1 MKVLSLFDGIAC
13 GLQALK
19 EVGAVVDAYY
29 ASEIDKYAIG
39 VAKRNH
45 PEIVELGNIEN
56 WMEWNLDFASID
68 LVIGGSPC
76 QGFTFAGKKLN
87 FDDDRSKLFFVFVDI
102 LNHIRRLNPQV
113 KFMLENVKMKA
124 EWKGIIDKCMGVD
137 GIKINSN
144 LFSAQNRDRVYWTNI
159 LIEGLPKD
167 NAMVLSDILIN
178 DYDRE
183 KKLYLSEPHHKAF
196 LKSYSWKPCVRDGK
210 SNPLLATYYKQPPH
224 CPYIAHKK
232 DVMGTTFSEYRRL
245 HPIECERL
253 QNLPDDYTRL
263 DEKGKEVSWTQRY
276 KMIGNG
282 WTVGVIKHIFRGLN

>member
-19 EVGAVVDAYY
+19 EVGVVVDAYY

-124 EWKGIIDKCMGVD
+124 EWKGIIDKCMGVN

-167 NAMVLSDILIN
+167 SAMVLSNILIN

-183 KKLYLSEPHHKAF
+183 KKLYLSETHHKAF

-224 CPYIAHKK
+224 CPYIAHEK

-253 QNLPDDYTRL
+253 QTLPDDYTRL

>member
-1 MKVLSLFDGIAC
+1 
-13 GLQALK
+13 
-19 EVGAVVDAYY
+19 
-29 ASEIDKYAIG
+29 
-39 VAKRNH
+39 
-45 PEIVELGNIEN
+45 
-56 WMEWNLDFASID
+56 MEWNLDFASID

-76 QGFTFAGKKLN
+76 QGFTFAGQKLN

-124 EWKGIIDKCMGVD
+124 KWKRIIDKCMGVN

-167 NAMVLSDILIN
+167 NAVVLSDILIN

-210 SNPLLATYYKQPPH
+210 SKPILATYYKQPTLSVRS
-224 CPYIAHKK
+224 A
-232 DVMGTTFSEYRRL
+232 
-245 HPIECERL
+245 
-253 QNLPDDYTRL
+253 
-263 DEKGKEVSWTQRY
+263 
-276 KMIGNG
+276 
-282 WTVGVIKHIFRGLN
+282 

>member
-1 MKVLSLFDGIAC
+1 
-13 GLQALK
+13 
-19 EVGAVVDAYY
+19 VVDAYY

-124 EWKGIIDKCMGVD
+124 EWKGIIDKCMGVN

-167 NAMVLSDILIN
+167 NAVVLSDILIN

-196 LKSYSWKPCVRDGK
+196 LKSYYWKPCMRGGK
-210 SNPLLATYYKQPPH
+210 SKPLLATYYKQPPH
-224 CPYIAHKK
+224 CPYIAHRQEV
-232 DVMGTTFSEYRRL
+232 DNNRFSAYRRL
-245 HPIECERL
+245 HPVECERL
-253 QNLPDDYTRL
+253 QCLPDDYTLL
-263 DEKGKEVSWTQRY
+263 DDNGKELSWTQRY